1 MQLLLELLP
10 VGAFFA
16 TYFLFGR
23 DIYLATMVLM
33 AGMTLSLLILWI
45 RSRRIPALF
54 GASTALVL
62 VFGAATLWLRN
73 PKFIQWKPTIFL
85 WVMALAFL
93 ASQFIGKVT
102 LAQRI
107 LQPMLGESQL
117 DRPDWLKLNWSWITY
132 GAIAGLA
139 NIVAAYHV
147 SQDAWVSVKG
157 IGLTVSMFLF
167 LLAQIYWL
175 HRRGKLNL
183 S

>member
-16 TYFLFGR
+16 TYFLSGR
-23 DIYLATMVLM
+23 DIYAATAVLM
-33 AGMTLSLLILWI
+33 AGMTLSLLIIWI
-45 RSRRIPALF
+45 RSKRLPALF
-54 GASTALVL
+54 GASTALVVVL
-62 VFGAATLWLRN
+62 GAITLWLRN
-73 PKFIQWKPTIFL
+73 PKFLQWKPTIFL
-85 WVMALAFL
+85 WIIAVAFL

-102 LAQRI
+102 LAQRM
-107 LQPMLGESQL
+107 LQPMLGETQL
-117 DRPDWLKLNWSWITY
+117 DRADWLKLNWSWVAY

-147 SQDAWVSVKG
+147 SMDAWVSIKS
-157 IGLTVSMFLF
+157 IGLMGSMFLF

-175 HRRGKLNL
+175 HHRGKLNL